1 MMTIE
6 EIRKSAPNSAMFYAV
21 NNGEVFYF
29 KAIGGSWFLWVIDG
43 WTIVNSLDVA
53 DIRDDLRQL

>member
-6 EIRKSAPNSAMFYAV
+6 EIRKSAPNNAMFYAV

-53 DIRDDLRQL
+53 AIRNDLRQL